1 MPMPGDFS
9 DEWIDKACEADPLP
23 MDVEDDWSV
32 TPPGPPLTLEEID
45 AARVRLGQWQSAQT
59 FSDDVLALCHR
70 CASSRGT
77 YRPAIEPR

>member
-9 DEWIDKACEADPLP
+9 DELIDKACEDDPLP

-45 AARVRLGQWQSAQT
+45 AARVRLGRWQSAQT
-59 FSDDVLALCHR
+59 
-70 CASSRGT
+70 
-77 YRPAIEPR
+77 